1 MSPDNCWYEGDEID
15 KKNNEKKKM
24 QGLISEN
31 EVGIKKLNG
40 AAASQRLLIEQV
52 KAFYQ
57 ILVPAKVSS
66 AASTA
71 QRWADGM

>member
-31 EVGIKKLNG
+31 AVGIKKSNG
-40 AAASQRLLIEQV
+40 AALQRLLVEQV